1 MRLDRFITHPSRDI
15 LMLLAG
21 HMDVRAL
28 FRLGKVSK
36 RLQKYAVDG
45 NHIYLSMLHTFPGI
59 KNLPQGKRDEYY
71 TDALSR
77 FYDQIIR
84 PPSHEFDIY
93 HIIGREMTNYPKN
106 GVDPDDFKRFVS
118 NIMVTTFLI
127 TGLTKRYKGREIL
140 IRQIQG
146 WKNELKLHPVT
157 PLRDHQI
164 ETILDHVSSI
174 VISNFCFKELN
185 HEDIHLT
192 FIDVEFDRT
201 WKTDFSVNLNPPF
214 IWW

>member
-59 KNLPQGKRDEYY
+59 KELPQGKNDKFYIN
-71 TDALSR
+71 ALSKY
-77 FYDQIIR
+77 YDDFIL
-84 PPSHEFDIY
+84 PKEEFDFYRRIA
-93 HIIGREMTNYPKN
+93 HVLKVYPKD
-106 GVDPDDFKRFVS
+106 GLDPEEFKFESRYTVLS
-118 NIMVTTFLI
+118 IIDGGLI
-127 TGLTKRYKGREIL
+127 FCCKGREIM

-146 WKNELKLHPVT
+146 WKNEIKLHPVT
-157 PLRDHQI
+157 PLHDLQI
-164 ETILDHVSSI
+164 GKILDMASAKAISSFYF
-174 VISNFCFKELN
+174 ISDDEN
-185 HEDIHLT
+185 DGQYGYYT
-192 FIDVEFDRT
+192 FICIEKYD
-201 WKTDFSVNLNPPF
+201 LLH
-214 IWW
+214 